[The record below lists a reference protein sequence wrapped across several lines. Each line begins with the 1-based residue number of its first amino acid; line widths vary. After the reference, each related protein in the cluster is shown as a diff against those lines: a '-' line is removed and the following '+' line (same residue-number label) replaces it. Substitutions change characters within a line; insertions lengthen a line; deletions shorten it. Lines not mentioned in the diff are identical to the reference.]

1 MQFLILKVSLALIQ
15 CSINTLMKMV
25 NSSVYQLWIY
35 YLHWVLSLRMSKSS
49 TASVSKNLALLPA
62 KSAWSRGL
70 LCQQWCQ
77 VLTLN
82 PQHFLL
88 LLRLI
93 LIVLAL
99 LVKMVLLKVISLLS
113 GSAVT
118 FGSIY
123 DALSQISTSPT
134 SAPIIKLSEGVKLS
148 RTVPA
153 TAPTSGVW
161 RSSPG
166 TGKRPGLDWTM
177 AKKDRNSQ
185 DWKRLQPQSGL
196 QSVAIS
202 KNPGL
207 TEDRLGPVW
216 TSLRG
221 KLSLFTFN

>member
-1 MQFLILKVSLALIQ
+1 
-15 CSINTLMKMV
+15 
-25 NSSVYQLWIY
+25 
-35 YLHWVLSLRMSKSS
+35 MSKSS

-88 LLRLI
+88 LLRFI

-99 LVKMVLLKVISLLS
+99 LVKLVLLKVISLLL

-153 TAPTSGVW
+153 TAPTSGHVNGKPSI
-161 RSSPG
+161 SS
-166 TGKRPGLDWTM
+166 RPQPASAPSSTTLLMSIPSTSSWLCHPPP
-177 AKKDRNSQ
+177 
-185 DWKRLQPQSGL
+185 LQELVIVKG
-196 QSVAIS
+196 IETRM
-202 KNPGL
+202 GY
-207 TEDRLGPVW
+207 G
-216 TSLRG
+216 
-221 KLSLFTFN
+221 